1 MTKHLTIRL
10 SLLLLLLFHTATVRA
25 WSVTAVADANVA
37 HAYLNNVA
45 SGSTADTKTD
55 VTAIKLSNYY
65 DKILTDLGLKENASG
80 QSLYIRWYIENADG
94 TLANIDGKLTP
105 ATTAKGHITDTQ
117 CLYWCSTLTTT
128 PFNSANSAAI
138 LDLNY
143 KNAGTV
149 GQKVVALIAKIDNTN
164 PLTTAN
170 GAVTAEPAKF
180 QLKYSFRLVDQ
191 TNARACYITTDASHL
206 TADQAY
212 FTCSKNATYFDITA
226 DCESYKN
233 NFSRLYLVDRATG
246 QMIENS
252 QDYITPIK
260 TDWPILGAFYKTPQG
275 QTFYSRTTATTNPQ
289 SLRITL
295 PAGKT
300 LSDIKVVRL
309 YSDNNTGLVAGNLV
323 NVNTKYPDYFVAQDP
338 VAWSSVT
345 EYTYKP
351 YTFQHS

>member
-1 MTKHLTIRL
+1 MIKHLTIRL

-45 SGSTADTKTD
+45 SGSIAETKTD
-55 VTAIKLSNYY
+55 VTAIRLSNYY
-65 DKILTDLGLKENASG
+65 DRILADLGLTENASG

-105 ATTAKGHITDTQ
+105 ATTDKGHITDTQ

-128 PFNSANSAAI
+128 PFNSANKAAI

-206 TADQAY
+206 TANIVNFKY
-212 FTCSKNATYFDITA
+212 KKNTTSIELPTFD
-226 DCESYKN
+226 N
-233 NFSRLYLVDRATG
+233 NKGNQFSRWYLVDRATG

-252 QDYITPIK
+252 QDYMAPAK
-260 TDWPILGAFYKTPQG
+260 TDWAIEGAFYKTPQG
-275 QTFYSRTTATTNPQ
+275 TTIYPRTDATSYESNLHIT
-289 SLRITL
+289 ITL

-300 LSDIKVVRL
+300 FNDIKSGAPL
-309 YSDNNTGLVAGNLV
+309 
-323 NVNTKYPDYFVAQDP
+323 
-338 VAWSSVT
+338 
-345 EYTYKP
+345 
-351 YTFQHS
+351 

>member
-45 SGSTADTKTD
+45 SGSTAKTKTD

-143 KNAGTV
+143 VNAGTV

-164 PLTTAN
+164 PITTAN

-191 TNARACYITTDASHL
+191 TNAQACYITTDASHL
-206 TADQAY
+206 TANQAY

-275 QTFYSRTTATTNPQ
+275 QTFYSRTSATTNPKVCASPCQ
-289 SLRITL
+289 QAKRPATSKWCVSIATIT
-295 PAGKT
+295 PA
-300 LSDIKVVRL
+300 
-309 YSDNNTGLVAGNLV
+309 
-323 NVNTKYPDYFVAQDP
+323 
-338 VAWSSVT
+338 W
-345 EYTYKP
+345 
-351 YTFQHS
+351 